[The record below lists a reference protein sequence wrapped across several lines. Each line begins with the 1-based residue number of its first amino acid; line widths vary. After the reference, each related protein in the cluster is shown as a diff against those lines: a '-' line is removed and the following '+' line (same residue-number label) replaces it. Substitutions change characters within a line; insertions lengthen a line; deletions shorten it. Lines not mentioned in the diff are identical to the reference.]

1 MKYIFS
7 EAAEARLRNGQ
18 DLDKPKMSPS
28 VSKRH
33 NTQKNVILI
42 HGLIIIYFL
51 HENFIL
57 NVNM

>member
-18 DLDKPKMSPS
+18 DLDKPKISQS

-33 NTQKNVILI
+33 STQKNVI
-42 HGLIIIYFL
+42 
-51 HENFIL
+51 
-57 NVNM
+57 